1 MSGTIFQYYRD
12 QTASNNNG
20 AITDFADN
28 NATDSF
34 KLKEKK
40 QAGNDCRKNVE
51 IMVPLKYT
59 SNFLRTLEIP
69 LILKIIVC

>member
-40 QAGNDCRKNVE
+40 QAGNDCRKNV
-51 IMVPLKYT
+51 PLKYT
-59 SNFLRTLEIP
+59 SNFLGTLEIP